1 MLIWIGLVLMMVGFT
16 LAYPFV
22 RDAIEAQSDPEA
34 SLSFVVTLP
43 PAPTQLATVADT
55 STPVLMQPALLADTP
70 TLAPTQPATVTDTP
84 TSVPTQSATVPATS
98 TSEPTPTPLL
108 TATEPPTTTE
118 PAVMPAT
125 STPTTTPRPTTT
137 ATPSPTAT
145 VSPSPIPASATS
157 TAITSTATVA
167 PTPAVLPGNSTPSSN
182 STATPLATTLAP
194 SATSTAPSR
203 IVIPAIQLDAPV
215 ETVGW
220 HVEQGTSVWDV
231 PDRRAAGW
239 LKTSAPAGQVG
250 NTVLDGHHNIKG
262 EVFRYLVNLKPY
274 DAIDLY
280 AGSQVYHYAVTEKH
294 ILPDRDQPLQIRT
307 ANAQWIQ
314 PTTDKRLTLVTCWPY
329 TNNTH
334 RLIIVARPLPPA
346 SANRIPE

>member
-1 MLIWIGLVLMMVGFT
+1 MSLTATRRIANVLIWVGLVLMMAGFT

-22 RDAIEAQSDPEA
+22 RDAIEAQSNPEA
-34 SLSFVVTLP
+34 PLSFVVTLP
-43 PAPTQLATVADT
+43 PAQLTTVAATSTPTTAQPSVVVDT
-55 STPVLMQPALLADTP
+55 STP
-70 TLAPTQPATVTDTP
+70 
-84 TSVPTQSATVPATS
+84 VPTQSATAPATS
-98 TSEPTPTPLL
+98 TSEPTPTPLP
-108 TATEPPTTTE
+108 TATKSPTATQ
-118 PAVMPAT
+118 PAITPAT

-137 ATPSPTAT
+137 ASPSPTTT
-145 VSPSPIPASATS
+145 VSPSPIPASATA
-157 TAITSTATVA
+157 TATLPTSTVA
-167 PTPAVLPGNSTPSSN
+167 PTPAVLPDDSTSSNN
-182 STATPLATTLAP
+182 STATPPATTLAP
-194 SATSTAPSR
+194 SVASAVPSR

-220 HVEQGTSVWDV
+220 HVERGDSVWDV

-239 LKTSAPAGQVG
+239 LKTSAPAGQPG
-250 NTVLDGHHNIKG
+250 NTVLDGHHNIRG

-274 DAIDLY
+274 DTIDLY

-294 ILPDRDQPLQIRT
+294 ILPDRDQPLQIRI

-314 PTTDKRLTLVTCWPY
+314 STADERLTLVTCWPY

-334 RLIIVARPLPPA
+334 RLIIVARPVPPA